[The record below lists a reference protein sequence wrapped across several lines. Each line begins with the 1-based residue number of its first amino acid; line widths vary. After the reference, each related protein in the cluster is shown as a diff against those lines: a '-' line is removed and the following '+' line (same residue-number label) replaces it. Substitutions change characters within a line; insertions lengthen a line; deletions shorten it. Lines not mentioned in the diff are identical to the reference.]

1 MPMNHNYDKDL
12 GSSKSAAIAQFL
24 QQEKRLCKNE
34 KLSTMYKN
42 FIREYLELQH
52 MKPAGQITSNQLECY
67 LPHHGVLKDQS
78 TTTKLRVVFNAA
90 QKTSSGKSLNSLMEK
105 GPNLQRDIQ
114 TLILKWRTYK
124 YAITADVEKMYR
136 CIWIS
141 EDQQQLLKI
150 IWRNSPDEQL
160 QEYALRTV
168 TYGTKCAPWLA
179 MRTLK
184 QLAIDDGH
192 LYPDAA
198 KILQKEFYV
207 DDLVSGHNS
216 LERAKQLQNDL
227 IQLLQRGGM
236 NLRKWSSN
244 CTKLL
249 EHLRED
255 QISKTNFDFKQEDCM
270 KTLGLG
276 WNPTLDTFTFN
287 WNLKQNSPKGLT
299 KRALLSQ
306 ISQLYDPLGWVSP
319 VTIRAKLIFQSV
331 WMQNLTWDEPVPNG
345 IQEEW
350 LKLKDQLD
358 ELKTITINRWIGTIH
373 NKIELLA
380 FCDASEKAYS
390 CVIYTRALNETGEPK
405 LSLLAAKTKVAPLAH
420 KLSLPRLE
428 LSGALLL
435 SQLVGKIVESLTEH
449 TITIWAWCDSKVVLA
464 WLQGVT
470 SKWEKYVENRVI
482 KIKQVVPASH
492 WFYIESKNNPADC
505 ATRGLYPK
513 QLVNFHLWWNGPA
526 TLRTFPNKP
535 EEQRSCLLTTTL
547 EQKSVAPT
555 LSQPENIIIN
565 LINKYSEL
573 NRVTRIVAWIV
584 RFKTNSLSNA
594 KQVKKFDAGQ
604 RKQHNDLTLTA
615 NELNCATNIITRNVQ
630 RLEFSSEY
638 DLLLKNQHIPTKS
651 KICKLSPYL
660 DKKGI
665 LRVGGR
671 LNKTNLPPGMKNP
684 AILPRKHRLTELL
697 INQAHIATLHGGA
710 RLTLAFIRQHYWII
724 GGNRA
729 VKTQLRQCIRCHRF
743 KPTENYQFMADLP
756 PQRVTP
762 SRPFTH
768 TGVDFTGHV
777 DVKLNKGRGVKTS
790 KGYIAIFVCLTT
802 KAVHIELV
810 SDLSTEAF
818 MGAFQRMCSRRGTP
832 SHVYSD
838 CGTNFIGASKWLNSE
853 FEAFRMEL
861 SSEFFNEISRMKVEW
876 HFNAPAWPTAGG
888 LWEAAVRSMKHH
900 LRRVLG
906 EQKLTFEEFSTL
918 LAKIEA
924 CMNSRPF
931 CPLTEDPDEYY
942 NCLTPGHFLT
952 GSPTMTLPLSS
963 YEDDRNLDLRKR
975 WQLTE
980 NMFHQFWKHWSSDY
994 LTSLQARS
1002 KWLKPTPNIKPDDV
1016 VLIKENNLPPGKWA
1030 LGRIIEVH
1038 PGSDGYVRVATIK
1051 TQGGTLKRPITKLSP
1066 LPIETLH

>member
-1 MPMNHNYDKDL
+1 MALLTKQVGIFEDIKTLCTNYKKDSITRKNVEYLEKRLKNLEELWVLVKVKSADGTYVTLRGLLDQGSQINLITENAAQLLRLPRKKLDAAVTGIGSTSRTCKGLLHLECQSIHSSYKFNVQALILPNLTSKLPSCSFQSAGWTHLQNLKLADPNYNVSSSIDLLLGADVYADIVLDGVLKGDQQSPIAQQTHLGWILCGKLKTFNCHFTLFDTTNLTKYWESEDIAPSMEDIQRSDQCELYYQETTKRDSDGKYIVKMPMNHNYDKDL

-67 LPHHGVLKDQS
+67 LPHHGVLREQS

-90 QKTSSGKSLNSLMEK
+90 QKTSSGKK
-105 GPNLQRDIQ
+105 
-114 TLILKWRTYK
+114 
-124 YAITADVEKMYR
+124 
-136 CIWIS
+136 
-141 EDQQQLLKI
+141 
-150 IWRNSPDEQL
+150 
-160 QEYALRTV
+160 
-168 TYGTKCAPWLA
+168 
-179 MRTLK
+179 
-184 QLAIDDGH
+184 
-192 LYPDAA
+192 
-198 KILQKEFYV
+198 
-207 DDLVSGHNS
+207 
-216 LERAKQLQNDL
+216 
-227 IQLLQRGGM
+227 
-236 NLRKWSSN
+236 
-244 CTKLL
+244 
-249 EHLRED
+249 
-255 QISKTNFDFKQEDCM
+255 
-270 KTLGLG
+270 
-276 WNPTLDTFTFN
+276 
-287 WNLKQNSPKGLT
+287 
-299 KRALLSQ
+299 
-306 ISQLYDPLGWVSP
+306 
-319 VTIRAKLIFQSV
+319 
-331 WMQNLTWDEPVPNG
+331 
-345 IQEEW
+345 EW
-350 LKLKDQLD
+350 LRLKDQLD

-373 NKIELLA
+373 NKIELFA

-405 LSLLAAKTKVAPLAH
+405 LSLLAAKTRVAPLAN

-435 SQLVGKIVESLTEH
+435 SQLVCKIIESLTEH
-449 TITIWAWCDSKVVLA
+449 TITTWAWCDSKVVLA
-464 WLQGVT
+464 WLQGAT

-482 KIKQVVPASH
+482 KIKQVVPASN

-526 TLRTFPNKP
+526 TMRTFPDKP
-535 EEQRSCLLTTTL
+535 KEQHSCLLTTTM
-547 EQKSVAPT
+547 EQKSTAPT

-565 LINKYSEL
+565 LINNYSNL
-573 NRVTRIVAWIV
+573 NWVTRIIAWIV
-584 RFKTNSLSNA
+584 RFRTNSLSKA
-594 KQVKKFDAGQ
+594 KQVKKFDAGRQ
-604 RKQHNDLTLTA
+604 KQHNDLTLTA

-638 DLLLKNQHIPTKS
+638 DLLLKNEHVSTKS
-651 KICKLSPYL
+651 KICKLSPYI
-660 DKKGI
+660 DKEGI

-697 INQAHIATLHGGA
+697 ISQAHIATLHGGA

-762 SRPFTH
+762 
-768 TGVDFTGHV
+768 
-777 DVKLNKGRGVKTS
+777 
-790 KGYIAIFVCLTT
+790 
-802 KAVHIELV
+802 
-810 SDLSTEAF
+810 
-818 MGAFQRMCSRRGTP
+818 
-832 SHVYSD
+832 
-838 CGTNFIGASKWLNSE
+838 
-853 FEAFRMEL
+853 
-861 SSEFFNEISRMKVEW
+861 
-876 HFNAPAWPTAGG
+876 
-888 LWEAAVRSMKHH
+888 
-900 LRRVLG
+900 
-906 EQKLTFEEFSTL
+906 
-918 LAKIEA
+918 
-924 CMNSRPF
+924 
-931 CPLTEDPDEYY
+931 
-942 NCLTPGHFLT
+942 
-952 GSPTMTLPLSS
+952 
-963 YEDDRNLDLRKR
+963 

-994 LTSLQARS
+994 LATLQARS

-1066 LPIETLH
+1066 LPIETRH